1 MTMLNRQLRL
11 DCLKAVGSIVAAH
24 CKPDDPAFTSMNALW
39 NDALDHEDPRQERQA
54 ETITPEVRAGL
65 QRTDMLRMITAH
77 NSGKAVGM
85 RKRYLQ
91 QRTANLASYVHD
103 PRGSAEAFKA
113 TIADLIAD
121 RSIMVDVNGL
131 VTVLGT

>member
-1 MTMLNRQLRL
+1 MLERQLRL
-11 DCLKAVGSIVAAH
+11 DLLKSIGAIVATNS
-24 CKPDDPAFTSMNALW
+24 KPGDPAYQAMEALW
-39 NDALDHEDPRQERQA
+39 QDALDHVNPRQERLA
-54 ETITPEVRAGL
+54 EDMTPEVRAGL
-65 QRTDMLRMITAH
+65 QRMDMLRMITAH

-91 QRTANLASYVHD
+91 QRTANLASFSHD
-103 PRGSAEAFKA
+103 PRGPAEGFKA